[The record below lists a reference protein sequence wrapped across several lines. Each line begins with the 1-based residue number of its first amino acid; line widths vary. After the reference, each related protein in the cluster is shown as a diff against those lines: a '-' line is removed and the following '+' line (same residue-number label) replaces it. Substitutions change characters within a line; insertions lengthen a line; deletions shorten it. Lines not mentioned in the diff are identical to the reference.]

1 LYYSGGPINTQSIL
15 SIIREIVESLSL
27 TSEPDQLLNM
37 ALDTTSRVLDLECC
51 WVQLV
56 SLSSHDLSLSA
67 YRGFTPPMMDGMTAL
82 DLTHSL
88 GKEVIGLG
96 NTVIIP
102 DISQDGHYNISL
114 FEKAGFRSL
123 IAVPVITYRVNGMM
137 GAAYRIK
144 KRFTKE
150 YSGLFAAIAGITGM
164 ALNKYLLTKQVDD
177 IEEPQLMDR
186 APLAASPVESSPVER
201 PEPSGPEVAIPA
213 GHVLKS
219 EAGDNDNAYQEHVRR
234 MKAFRNL
241 HNRLI
246 PG

>member
-1 LYYSGGPINTQSIL
+1 
-15 SIIREIVESLSL
+15 
-27 TSEPDQLLNM
+27 M
-37 ALDTTSRVLDLECC
+37 ALDTTSRALDLECC

-56 SLSSHDLSLSA
+56 SLASQDLSLSA

-102 DISQDGHYNISL
+102 DISQDGHYDISL

-137 GAAYRIK
+137 GAAYRVK
-144 KRFTKE
+144 QRFTKE

-164 ALNKYLLTKQVDD
+164 ALNKCLLIKQADD
-177 IEEPQLMDR
+177 TEESQVTDR
-186 APLAASPVESSPVER
+186 APLAASLVEPGPVER
-201 PEPSGPEVAIPA
+201 PEPSGPEVAVTI
-213 GHVLKS
+213 GHALKS
-219 EAGDNDNAYQEHVRR
+219 KAAENESAYQEHVRR

-246 PG
+246 PK

>member
-1 LYYSGGPINTQSIL
+1 MYYSGGPINTQSIL

-37 ALDTTSRVLDLECC
+37 ALDTMSRVLDLECC

-67 YRGFTPPMMDGMTAL
+67 YRGFTPPMMDGTTAL

-102 DISQDGHYNISL
+102 DISQDGHYDISL

-144 KRFTKE
+144 QQFTKE

-164 ALNKYLLTKQVDD
+164 ALNKCLLIKHADD
-177 IEEPQLMDR
+177 IEGPQVTDS
-186 APLAASPVESSPVER
+186 APLAAPPLEPGPVDR
-201 PEPSGPEVAIPA
+201 PEPYIPEAAIPA
-213 GHVLKS
+213 GHALKS
-219 EAGDNDNAYQEHVRR
+219 EAGDNDRAYQEHVRR

-246 PG
+246 T